1 MQPDFDR
8 AATKAMEVLIAN
20 QISETPVDSLSIL
33 LKYPGVRVM
42 SFKNFATQAGMHR
55 HDLIPLFGENQD
67 AATFNLDMDINDVQ
81 YVVVYNMRLPY
92 EIIWRGIARELGHIV
107 LGHNGVTRP
116 PEVRLA
122 EAVCFAHHLISPR
135 PVLNLLRESIP
146 LTMNVL
152 TDTTG
157 CSDSCVDELKKIPG
171 CHVPAELN
179 RKVRKQFERGISE
192 YIRFSK
198 ASPKEDKSALI
209 DLGSFMDGY
218 EE

>member
-1 MQPDFDR
+1 MLSERCSQATPTYLRKVMTMQPDFDR
-8 AATKAMEVLIAN
+8 AATKAIEVLIAN

-122 EAVCFAHHLISPR
+122 EAVCFDPAWHGSEPR
-135 PVLNLLRESIP
+135 RSDPERKLVQEAGICRGSSGRKLNKRIPV
-146 LTMNVL
+146 
-152 TDTTG
+152 
-157 CSDSCVDELKKIPG
+157 
-171 CHVPAELN
+171 
-179 RKVRKQFERGISE
+179 
-192 YIRFSK
+192 
-198 ASPKEDKSALI
+198 
-209 DLGSFMDGY
+209 
-218 EE
+218 